1 MINQSSE
8 IILPS
13 FFFILLE
20 NHALPT
26 HQRKIIHSYYI
37 MEYVLIN
44 KYCKTLLNYFV
55 YPNSCFSV
63 QRHIIV
69 GGPFK
74 IISSSNW

>member
-1 MINQSSE
+1 
-8 IILPS
+8 
-13 FFFILLE
+13 
-20 NHALPT
+20 
-26 HQRKIIHSYYI
+26 

-69 GGPFK
+69 GAHSKLLALLIGDLLSQLILLHTDALYTPLPQQAVFP
-74 IISSSNW
+74 